1 MDHPAVIEFDAA
13 RHCYVHFC
21 PEAGLVTVP
30 NTDLA
35 SFLFR
40 PGWLVNWLAQ
50 ELHAVCRAS
59 SVSYPLPTMSGTSAM
74 PNATIHWS
82 RLFSRGRFQAKRH
95 WITWHLRSEPFTSP
109 TKAW

>member
-35 SFLFR
+35 TSCLGQD
-40 PGWLVNWLAQ
+40 GW
-50 ELHAVCRAS
+50 
-59 SVSYPLPTMSGTSAM
+59 
-74 PNATIHWS
+74 
-82 RLFSRGRFQAKRH
+82 
-95 WITWHLRSEPFTSP
+95 
-109 TKAW
+109 